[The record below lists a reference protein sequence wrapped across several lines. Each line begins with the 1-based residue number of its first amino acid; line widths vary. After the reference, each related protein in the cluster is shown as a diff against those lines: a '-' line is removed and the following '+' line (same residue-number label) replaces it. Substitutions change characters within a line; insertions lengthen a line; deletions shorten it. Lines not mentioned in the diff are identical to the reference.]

1 MSFFMQTKE
10 DLLEESGPL
19 INPNLSA
26 PTIIVENTP
35 KMSITNVANARVS
48 EPEPKDPKTTIATT
62 ITNTDFDVNSK
73 SEPDRKEY
81 DNNAEQNGID
91 TELGGFHSFFS
102 QKRPGNLRRR

>member
-1 MSFFMQTKE
+1 MQTKE

-35 KMSITNVANARVS
+35 KMSITNVADARVS
-48 EPEPKDPKTTIATT
+48 EPEPKDPKTTTATTTATT

-73 SEPDRKEY
+73 LEPDRKEY

-91 TELGGFHSFFS
+91 TELRGFHSFFS
-102 QKRPGNLRRR
+102 RKRPGNLRRR